1 MNIPIEIIVGFL
13 SAGLG
18 LQAWNLIETVKLK
31 VKVAVLAQ
39 RIEDAGL

>member
-1 MNIPIEIIVGFL
+1 MNVPIEILVGFL

-18 LQAWNLIETVKLK
+18 LQAWVLIEVVKLK

>member
-1 MNIPIEIIVGFL
+1 MNVPVEILVGFL

-18 LQAWNLIETVKLK
+18 LQAWVLIEVVKLK

>member
-1 MNIPIEIIVGFL
+1 MTVPIEILVGFL

-18 LQAWNLIETVKLK
+18 LQAWVLIEVVKLK